1 MKLNKVYV
9 LPPREDWIIDR
20 LVKEWNED
28 NSDISVSS
36 PHHADVIWLLAD
48 FCWLDLANANL
59 LMNKKVIT
67 TIHHIVPEK
76 FGQAEKLEFA
86 ARDKFTTV
94 YHVPNEYT
102 REFIRI
108 FTNKPIQIIPYW
120 ANQNI
125 WKVTGAKR
133 DLREK
138 HSLPKDDFLIGSF
151 QRDTEGR
158 DLISPK
164 LEKGPDLLADY
175 IISHHERYRG
185 PPFMPWSSTSQKV
198 HVVLGGWRRQYI
210 IKRLE
215 AAGISYTY
223 FERPAQPVINDLYQ
237 TLDLYPVTAR
247 YEGGPQSLIECGL
260 LNVPVISRPVGI
272 ADVVLSARA
281 INTNLSLT
289 QPEIPNVRDLM
300 LPHGYAPFRN
310 LIQDLLCQQNVHFIC
325 L

>member
-1 MKLNKVYV
+1 MNKVFV
-9 LPPREDWIIDR
+9 LPPIEDWVVDR
-20 LVKEWNED
+20 LVNEWNND
-28 NSDISVSS
+28 NPDISVSV
-36 PHHADVIWLLAD
+36 PQDADVIWLIAD
-48 FCWLDLANANL
+48 WCWTQLPESFLQS
-59 LMNKKVIT
+59 KKVIT

-76 FGQAEKLEFA
+76 FGHNEKLEFA

-108 FTNKPIQIIPYW
+108 YTNKPIQIIPYW

-125 WKVTGAKR
+125 WKVTGTKR

-138 HSLPKDDFLIGSF
+138 HCLPQDDFLIGSF

-158 DLISPK
+158 DLVSPK
-164 LEKGPDLLADY
+164 LEKGPDLLANY
-175 IISHHERYRG
+175 IINCHESIHRS
-185 PPFMPWSSTSQKV
+185 PFMPASCVPPQI
-198 HVVLGGWRRQYI
+198 HVVLAGWRRQYI

-215 AAGISYTY
+215 QAGISYTY
-223 FERPAQPVINDLYQ
+223 FERPTQSVINDLYQ

-247 YEGGPQSLIECGL
+247 YEGGPQSLVECGL

-281 INTNLSLT
+281 INISLSLA
-289 QPEIPNVRDLM
+289 QPEVPNIRDLI
-300 LPHGYAPFRN
+300 LPHGYVPFRN
-310 LIQDLLCQQNVHFIC
+310 LIQDLLCQNQK
-325 L
+325 LS